1 MWDYDTSHEIIDRID
16 HVSYFTCCRSCLLKS
31 EKNVHNTFIVD
42 LSVLKYVLG
51 NVQKK
56 CLITHY
62 QNHREFSIACEQ
74 YCSEIDL

>member
-1 MWDYDTSHEIIDRID
+1 MPVKVR
-16 HVSYFTCCRSCLLKS
+16 
-31 EKNVHNTFIVD
+31 KNVHNTFIVD
-42 LSVLKYVLG
+42 LSVLKCVLG

-62 QNHREFSIACEQ
+62 QNHWEFSIACER